1 MNNSIARL
9 LATENLT
16 VKTGNLKTAYFDT
29 KNRVLGLPDWSSE
42 NPSVFNLL
50 VGHEVGHA
58 LFTPHIEEGE
68 LFEKKKALPHSYV
81 NITEDNRI
89 ERMIQTEYPG
99 LAYHFNKGYDNL
111 LEREFFGDISD
122 TTKLKL
128 IDKVNLISKLGNRI
142 EITLT
147 DEELHLYN
155 QTNVAM
161 TFEAAIEAAEAILAY
176 DRENPPEQN
185 ENEEATTDNS
195 EDCSDSDVGDED
207 AGESDADSKPD
218 DAEDSKSDDTQ
229 TGDGG
234 EEANAEAPA
243 SEDGE
248 EEAPTNEEASTD
260 EAFQKNMEGLVENEE
275 GELDTFSIN
284 EVRDADIAAA
294 VTTYAQYDAMYDNH
308 ANGRIADSEEKVA
321 EHIRDIK
328 RAIQPAVKAFEQNK
342 AAESWKHAQTS
353 NTGRINVNKLH
364 SYKIDDDI
372 FLRTTRRADAKSHG
386 MFIMLDLS
394 QSMTSSLAKVIDQAL
409 HSVMFCK
416 AVGIPFEV
424 YTFTSANGQAR
435 LSQFE
440 ADSLA
445 FGDLATIRTANIV
458 QRTSS
463 TLKRGQFERSLVQ
476 LSGLAP
482 TGRSYY
488 RNGPLLP
495 IDSMRG
501 TPLIE
506 TLIVT
511 ATLLAKFK
519 AQHRI
524 EKPSFVFITDGD
536 GFSPKVWTDTFE
548 NRPVTKGL
556 RQHPWDKKA
565 VADRGRQ
572 NKFAISSVRYESES
586 FLNFTVLGKVIKT
599 RGHSQASV
607 QADLLKG
614 IMKMLNVKCV
624 GFYISYKLAEGIRN
638 IVDNKIRAET
648 GARRYR
654 YEEAHAMNP
663 TDKFMKQAKKDNL
676 ATFTKTLG
684 YDVLYVMP
692 VDKAND
698 EKTLEGTTAAT
709 ALKDFRAMAQSRNK
723 NKILLTAFGKFIA
736 Q

>member
-1 MNNSIARL
+1 MNNAIARL

-16 VKTGNLKTAYFDT
+16 IKTGNLKTAYFDT

-58 LFTPHIEEGE
+58 LFTPHLEEGK
-68 LFEKKKALPHSYV
+68 LFKKMKALPHSYV

-89 ERMIQTEYPG
+89 ERMIQNEYPG

-111 LEREFFGDISD
+111 LQREFFGDISN
-122 TTKLKL
+122 TAKLKL

-142 EITLT
+142 AITLT

-161 TFEAAIEAAEAILAY
+161 TFEAAVEAAEAILAY

-185 ENEEATTDNS
+185 ENEEATTDKG
-195 EDCSDSDVGDED
+195 EDCGDSDVGDED

-218 DAEDSKSDDTQ
+218 DTEDSKSGDTQ

-234 EEANAEAPA
+234 EETNAEAPA
-243 SEDGE
+243 AEDGE
-248 EEAPTNEEASTD
+248 EEAADEEASTD
-260 EAFQKNMEGLVENEE
+260 EAFQKKMEGLVENEE

-284 EVRDADIAAA
+284 QVRDADIAAV
-294 VTTYAQYDAMYDNH
+294 VTTYAQYDAMYDNF
-308 ANGRIADSEEKVA
+308 ANSKVAESEEKVTA
-321 EHIRDIK
+321 RLREIK
-328 RAIQPAVKAFEQNK
+328 RAVQPAVKAFEQNK

-394 QSMTSSLAKVIDQAL
+394 QSMHSSLGKVIDQAL
-409 HSVMFCK
+409 HSVLFCK
-416 AVGIPFEV
+416 AVGIPFDV
-424 YTFTSANGQAR
+424 YTFTSATNQPKLR
-435 LSQFE
+435 QTE
-440 ADSLA
+440 IDSLA
-445 FGDLATIRTANIV
+445 FGDLATIRTANVV

-463 TLKRGQFERSLVQ
+463 TLNRTQFERSLIQ
-476 LSGLAP
+476 LSMLAP
-482 TGRSYY
+482 TSRNYY
-488 RNGPLLP
+488 RNGPIVP
-495 IDSMRG
+495 IDAMRG

-556 RQHPWDKKA
+556 RRHPWDK
-565 VADRGRQ
+565 Q
-572 NKFAISSVRYESES
+572 NRDNSFAISSVRYESDA
-586 FLNFTVLGKVIKT
+586 FLNFTILGKVIKT
-599 RGHSQASV
+599 RSHCQSSV
-607 QADLLKG
+607 QADLLQG

-624 GFYISYKLAEGIRN
+624 GFYIAYKLKEGIN
-638 IVDNKIRAET
+638 TIVDSTIVAET
-648 GARRYR
+648 GQRRYR
-654 YEEAHAMNP
+654 YAQEEHAFSP

-698 EKTLEGTTAAT
+698 EKTLEGTTSAT
-709 ALKDFRAMAQSRNK
+709 ALKDFRAMAKSRNK

>member
-1 MNNSIARL
+1 MKNAIARL

-29 KNRVLGLPDWSSE
+29 KNRVLGLPDWSAE

-58 LFTPHIEEGE
+58 LFTPHIEEGA

-111 LEREFFGDISD
+111 LKREFFGDISD

-128 IDKVNLISKLGNRI
+128 IDKVNLISKLGNRVA
-142 EITLT
+142 ITLT

-161 TFEAAIEAAEAILAY
+161 TFEAAVEAAEAILEY
-176 DRENPPEQN
+176 DRENPPEQDDDN
-185 ENEEATTDNS
+185 EQASTDKSEECADSEEGDN
-195 EDCSDSDVGDED
+195 D
-207 AGESDADSKPD
+207 AGESNAESQPD
-218 DAEDSKSDDTQ
+218 DGEESKSGESQ
-229 TGDGG
+229 TGEGG
-234 EEANAEAPA
+234 EESNAEAPA
-243 SEDGE
+243 TDDGE
-248 EEAPTNEEASTD
+248 EEAPTDEEASTD
-260 EAFQKNMEGLVENEE
+260 EAFQKNMEGLVEDEE

-284 EVRDADIAAA
+284 EVKPELIDAA

-308 ANGRIADSEEKVA
+308 ATAKLRDSEEAGLVR
-321 EHIRDIK
+321 IRDIK
-328 RAIQPAVKAFEQNK
+328 RAVQPAVKAFEQNK
-342 AAESWKHAQTS
+342 AAESWKHAQTA

-372 FLRTTRRADAKSHG
+372 FLRTTRHADAKSHG

-394 QSMTSSLAKVIDQAL
+394 QSMHSALAKVIDQAL

-424 YTFTSANGQAR
+424 YTFTSTNDATKLRTSPDEQ
-435 LSQFE
+435 L
-440 ADSLA
+440 D
-445 FGDLATIRTANIV
+445 FGDLATIKTANVV

-463 TLKRGQFERSLVQ
+463 TLNRQQFERSLLQ
-476 LSGLAP
+476 LMLLAP
-482 TGRSYY
+482 KSRGWSHH
-488 RNGPLLP
+488 PLVP
-495 IDSMRG
+495 VDAMRG
-501 TPLIE
+501 TPLLE

-519 AQHRI
+519 ARNNIQ
-524 EKPSFVFITDGD
+524 KPSFVFITDGD

-556 RQHPWDKKA
+556 RRHPWDKQPN
-565 VADRGRQ
+565 DG
-572 NKFAISSVRYESES
+572 KFTVSSIRYETDA

-599 RGHSQASV
+599 RSGNQSAV
-607 QADLLKG
+607 QEDLLKG

-624 GFYISYKLAEGIRN
+624 GFYISYKLKEGINSVVDSN
-638 IVDNKIRAET
+638 IHATSGSRRLRYAET
-648 GARRYR
+648 
-654 YEEAHAMNP
+654 AHALAP
-663 TDKFMKQAKKDNL
+663 TEKFMKQAKKDNL
-676 ATFTKTLG
+676 AIFNNILG
-684 YDVLYVMP
+684 YDVLYVLP

-698 EKTLEGTTAAT
+698 EKTLDATTSAT
-709 ALKDFRAMAQSRNK
+709 ALKDFRAMAKSRNK
-723 NKILLTAFGKFIA
+723 NKIVLTAFGKFIA